1 MKKFLLSVLA
11 IILIIEE
18 WLWELLSAF
27 GHRLIIWLRLST
39 LELWLSQTSP
49 GLALVAMLIPV
60 LLVTPMNLA
69 ALWMLANGLILQGIA
84 LEVVAKLLGTLLIS
98 RVFSLTKNQLL
109 TFTVIAWTYGTITRW
124 LAWAHAKIKE
134 TAIYQLA
141 KRTKIQVQAK
151 LAVIRRNLQDFW
163 SQR

>member
-1 MKKFLLSVLA
+1 MKKLLLSLLA

-27 GHRLIIWLRLST
+27 GHRLIVWLRLSKF
-39 LELWLSQTSP
+39 ERWLGQTSP
-49 GLALVAMLIPV
+49 GLALAAMMIPLLI
-60 LLVTPMNLA
+60 VTPMNLA

-98 RVFSLTKNQLL
+98 RVFALTKNQLL
-109 TFTVIAWTYGTITRW
+109 TFTVIAWTYGTITGW
-124 LAWAHAKIKE
+124 LIWAHAKITE
-134 TAIYQLA
+134 TAAYQLA
-141 KRTKIQVQAK
+141 QRTKKQVQAK
-151 LAVIRRNLQDFW
+151 LSVVRGYLRDFW